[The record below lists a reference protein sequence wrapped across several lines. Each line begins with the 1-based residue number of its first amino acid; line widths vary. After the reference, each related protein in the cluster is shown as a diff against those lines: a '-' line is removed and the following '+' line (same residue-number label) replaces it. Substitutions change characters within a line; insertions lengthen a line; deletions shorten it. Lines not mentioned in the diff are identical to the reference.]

1 MQIISGETYHIYNQ
15 GNNKEAIF
23 LTEGNYLH
31 FLLLFRKF
39 VWPYCKVFSYCL
51 MPNHFHFLIHATPES
66 EKVIKSGNIALCELS
81 NGFRLLQSNYA
92 LCFNQQFERSGSL
105 FRQRTKAKSITDG
118 SEHYGFIAF
127 HYIHQNP
134 LVAGLVSKME
144 QWPYSSFSDYM
155 KFRNGTL
162 CDQELAYKIIGFD
175 KQDFAKESYRE
186 IDEKMI
192 RKIY

>member
-1 MQIISGETYHIYNQ
+1 MHIISGETYHIYNQ
-15 GNNKEAIF
+15 GNNQETIF
-23 LTEGNYLH
+23 LTEENYLH
-31 FLLLFRKF
+31 FLMLFQKF
-39 VWPYCKVFSYCL
+39 VWPYCKIFSYCL

-66 EKVIKSGNIALCELS
+66 EKIIKSGNIELCELS

-92 LCFNQQFERSGSL
+92 LYFNRQFERSGSL

-118 SEHYGFIAF
+118 DEHYGFIAF

-134 LVAGLVSKME
+134 LVAGMVLRME

-155 KFRNGTL
+155 NLRYETL
-162 CDQELAYKIIGFD
+162 CDKELAYKIIGFD
-175 KQDFAKESYRE
+175 KEDFEKESYRE